1 MSEIKTLPRPE
12 DRRLIGGR
20 LRKAREDAG
29 FKTVRE
35 FVLRSGLKYD
45 TYYQHETGRR
55 PLTVGAA
62 TLYAR
67 LLQVSPAWILTGD
80 TSHRPGLCR
89 IVGEVGNNGTVVLFD
104 TEGGID
110 PAVVPNADEHLDI
123 LRVTDDSGKPFTGL
137 NDLVY
142 FRPLLGY
149 NKLECHGVDCVVR
162 LADGRVLI
170 RQVIAQGGNL
180 ATLLAYNGKPE
191 LNVEIAAASP
201 VEIVRKRR
209 SLGPVEQ
216 QLVAA

>member
-20 LRKAREDAG
+20 LREARENAG
-29 FKTVRE
+29 FKSVRE

-45 TYYQHETGRR
+45 SYYAHETGRR

-104 TEGGID
+104 NEGGID

-123 LRVTDDSGKPFTGL
+123 LRVRDDSGKPFAGL

-142 FRPLLGY
+142 FKPLLGY
-149 NKLECHGVDCVVR
+149 NRADCHGVDCVVR
-162 LADGRVLI
+162 LTDGRVFI
-170 RQVIAQGGNL
+170 RQMIVQGGNF
-180 ATLLAYNGKPE
+180 ATLLAYNGPPMI
-191 LNVEIAAASP
+191 NVEIDAASP
-201 VEIVRKRR
+201 VEIVRKAR
-209 SLGPVEQ
+209 SRGPIAQ
-216 QLVAA
+216 DIAA